1 MTLSIV
7 PVDAAG
13 IDNLAE
19 GLTGFVDET
28 QELQQSMM
36 TTLFISGA
44 SEASNGRCSY
54 LLLDDGSRMWVPNS
68 LRCWLVD
75 LSIKTQ
81 QYESY
86 DPVEKLL
93 IRVTAADGTTYVY
106 RCGFDSWTAT
116 SFLTQFK
123 HMTRKQLADQVTIT
137 LRGKGRATFVDV
149 SYFED
154 GAFHRVQ
161 LPESAFTGQKPGY
174 DDKLDII
181 SYVNSTSQDNDQ
193 SPVIEAQV
201 QQEEDEPFEVSAE
214 ELDELLDAIRQPK
227 KARPQA
233 AASEDL
239 GPCFTAGVYF
249 VFCFWS
255 SPIKPLLLIL
265 HVLLSLRRGFRD

>member
-1 MTLSIV
+1 MTLSVI
-7 PVDAAG
+7 PVDASG
-13 IDNLAE
+13 IDNIAE

-81 QYESY
+81 QYESF

-123 HMTRKQLADQVTIT
+123 HLTRKQLADQVTIT
-137 LRGKGRATFVDV
+137 LKPKGRATFVDV
-149 SYFED
+149 SYCED

-161 LPESAFTGQKPGY
+161 LPESAFTGDKLGY

-181 SYVNSTSQDNDQ
+181 SYVNGTSQDNEQ
-193 SPVIEAQV
+193 SPVVEAQV
-201 QQEEDEPFEVSAE
+201 QVEEEPFEVPAE
-214 ELDELLDAIRQPK
+214 EIDELLDEIRKPK
-227 KARPQA
+227 RVRRKSSATQA
-233 AASEDL
+233 EASV
-239 GPCFTAGVYF
+239 TT
-249 VFCFWS
+249 
-255 SPIKPLLLIL
+255 
-265 HVLLSLRRGFRD
+265 

>member
-1 MTLSIV
+1 MPLSIV

-19 GLTGFVDET
+19 GLGGFVDET

-44 SEASNGRCSY
+44 SDASNGRCSY

-75 LSIKTQ
+75 VSIKTQ
-81 QYESY
+81 QYESF

-93 IRVTAADGTTYVY
+93 VRVTASDGTTYVY

-116 SFLTQFK
+116 SFLTQFR
-123 HMTRKQLADQVTIT
+123 HMTRKQLSDQVTIT
-137 LRGKGRATFVDV
+137 LKPKGRATFVDV
-149 SYFED
+149 SYVED

-161 LPESAFTGQKPGY
+161 LPEAAFTGEKLGY

-181 SYVNSTSQDNDQ
+181 SFVNGTAQDNDQ
-193 SPVIEAQV
+193 SPVVEAQV
-201 QQEEDEPFEVSAE
+201 EVDEEPFEVPAE
-214 ELDELLDAIRQPK
+214 ELDALLDEIKTPK
-227 KARPQA
+227 RRRRKTA
-233 AASEDL
+233 AA
-239 GPCFTAGVYF
+239 
-249 VFCFWS
+249 
-255 SPIKPLLLIL
+255 
-265 HVLLSLRRGFRD
+265 

>member
-44 SEASNGRCSY
+44 SDASGGRCSY

-68 LRCWLVD
+68 LRCWIVD
-75 LSIKTQ
+75 VSIKTQ
-81 QYESY
+81 HYENF

-116 SFLTQFK
+116 SFLTQFRC
-123 HMTRKQLADQVTIT
+123 MTRKQLADQVTIT
-137 LRGKGRATFVDV
+137 LKSKGRATFVDM
-149 SYFED
+149 SYSEG
-154 GAFHRVQ
+154 GAFHRVE
-161 LPESAFTGQKPGY
+161 LPESVFTGEKLGY
-174 DDKLDII
+174 DDKLDCI
-181 SYVNSTSQDNDQ
+181 SWVNNTAQENQD

-201 QQEEDEPFEVSAE
+201 SELQEEQPFEVPLE
-214 ELDELLDAIRQPK
+214 EIDDLLNEIRHSNH
-227 KARPQA
+227 RC
-233 AASEDL
+233 
-239 GPCFTAGVYF
+239 G
-249 VFCFWS
+249 
-255 SPIKPLLLIL
+255 
-265 HVLLSLRRGFRD
+265 

>member
-1 MTLSIV
+1 MTLSII
-7 PVDAAG
+7 PVDANG
-13 IDNLAE
+13 INNIAD
-19 GLTGFVDET
+19 GLTGFIDET

-93 IRVTAADGTTYVY
+93 IRVTASDGTTYVY

-116 SFLTQFK
+116 SFLNQFK
-123 HMTRKQLADQVTIT
+123 YMTSKQLADQVTIT
-137 LRGKGRATFVDV
+137 LKPKGRATFVDV
-149 SYFED
+149 SYCEN
-154 GAFHRVQ
+154 GAFQRVQ
-161 LPESAFTGQKPGY
+161 LPESAFTGDKLGY

-181 SYVNSTSQDNDQ
+181 SYVNGTAQDNEQ
-193 SPVIEAQV
+193 SPVVEAQV
-201 QQEEDEPFEVSAE
+201 EVEEESFEVPSE
-214 ELDELLDAIRQPK
+214 EIDELLDEIRKPK
-227 KARPQA
+227 R
-233 AASEDL
+233 
-239 GPCFTAGVYF
+239 V
-249 VFCFWS
+249 
-255 SPIKPLLLIL
+255 
-265 HVLLSLRRGFRD
+265 RR